1 MARTMKITKVICAA
15 GRSGYMH
22 RDLMAIKAGARADG
36 FLYHGKALS
45 PGFTKIVEPATIV
58 SIMLV
63 LEDGQIAF
71 GDCADVILAGVAGRD
86 PAFNAVHHLDY
97 LRSEIAPMLVGRD
110 VATFRAHADEL
121 DRHQRGGKPMHTA
134 VRYGL
139 TQALLHATALSRKE
153 TMAEVIAREY
163 GSTISKKPIP
173 ILASGHR
180 DEWLQLDRIILKR
193 VELLP
198 HASFNVV
205 KDHIGE
211 KGEKLHAF
219 VKRVAGRVKEIG
231 DPDYQPTIHV
241 DVYGTLGELCNRQI
255 EPMVDY
261 IGTLKDAAA
270 PYSLLVESPII
281 AQTQQAQIDAFKE
294 ARALLKKKGIA
305 VGLIAD
311 EWCNTL
317 EDIKLFADTQASDY
331 VQIKT
336 PDLGGINNTIEAVIY
351 CKQKGMGAS
360 LGGTANETDHSA
372 RICTHIG
379 LACQPDF
386 MLSKPGLGVDEA
398 LMIQTNE
405 MARTLAILE
414 ARG

>member
-1 MARTMKITKVICAA
+1 
-15 GRSGYMH
+15 
-22 RDLMAIKAGARADG
+22 
-36 FLYHGKALS
+36 
-45 PGFTKIVEPATIV
+45 
-58 SIMLV
+58 MLV

-86 PAFNAVHHLDY
+86 PAFNAADHIDY
-97 LRSEIAPMLVGRD
+97 LRAEIAPLLAGRE
-110 VATFRAHADEL
+110 VSAFRAHANEM
-121 DRHQRGGKPMHTA
+121 DRHKRGGKPLHTA
-134 VRYGL
+134 VRYGI
-139 TQALLHATALSRKE
+139 TQALLHATALARRE

-205 KDHIGE
+205 KDHVGE

-219 VKRVAGRVKEIG
+219 VRRVAARVKEIG
-231 DPDYQPTIHV
+231 DADYKPTIHV
-241 DVYGTLGELCNRQI
+241 DVYGTLGELFGMKL

-261 IGTLKDAAA
+261 IGTLRDAAA
-270 PYSLLVESPII
+270 PYALLVESPVI
-281 AQTQQAQIDAFKE
+281 AATQQAQIDAFKA

-317 EDIKLFADTQASDY
+317 EDIKLFADTQASEY

-336 PDLGGINNTIEAVIY
+336 PDLGGINNTIEAVLY

-360 LGGTANETDHSA
+360 LGGTANETDQSA
-372 RICTHIG
+372 RITTHIG

-405 MARTLAILE
+405 MARTLAILQT
-414 ARG
+414 RS

>member
-1 MARTMKITKVICAA
+1 MKIRKVICAP

-22 RDLMAIKAGARADG
+22 RDLMAIKAGAKQDG
-36 FLYHGKALS
+36 FLYQGKPVS
-45 PGFTKIVEPATIV
+45 PGFTDRIVEPATVISV
-58 SIMLV
+58 MLE

-86 PAFNAVHHLDY
+86 PAFNAKDHVDY
-97 LRSEIAPMLVGRD
+97 LRSEIAPLLVGRD
-110 VATFRAHADEL
+110 VGKFRANADQM
-121 DRHQRGGKPMHTA
+121 DKHQRNGKPLHTA

-139 TQALLHATALSRKE
+139 TQSLLHATALSHKK
-153 TMAEVIAREY
+153 TMAEVIAAEY

-180 DEWLQLDRIILKR
+180 DEWLQLDRIITKR

-219 VKRVAGRVKEIG
+219 VKRVASRVKEIG
-231 DPDYQPTIHV
+231 DADYKPTIHV
-241 DVYGTLGELCNRQI
+241 DVYGTLGELFDMKI

-261 IGTLKDAAA
+261 IGTLNEASA
-270 PYSLLVESPII
+270 PYPLLVESPVI
-281 AQTQQAQIDAFKE
+281 AATQRAQIEAFRE
-294 ARALLKKKGIA
+294 ARALLKKKGIP

-317 EDIKLFADTQASDY
+317 EDIKLFADEKCADY

-336 PDLGGINNTIEAVIY
+336 PDLGGINNTIEAVLY
-351 CKQKGMGAS
+351 CKAHGMGAS

-414 ARG
+414 ARGAR

>member
-1 MARTMKITKVICAA
+1 VKITKVICAP

-22 RDLMAIKAGARADG
+22 RDLMAIKAGAKQDG
-36 FLYHGKALS
+36 FLYKGKPVS
-45 PGFTKIVEPATIV
+45 PGFTDRIVEPATIISV
-58 SIMLV
+58 MLE

-86 PAFNAVHHLDY
+86 PAFNAKDHIDY
-97 LRSEIAPMLVGRD
+97 LRSEIAPMLAGRD
-110 VATFRAHADEL
+110 VAKFRANADEL
-121 DRHQRGGKPMHTA
+121 DRHKRNGKPLHTA
-134 VRYGL
+134 VRYGI
-139 TQALLHATALSRKE
+139 TQSLLHATALSHRK
-153 TMAEVIAREY
+153 TMAEIIAAEY

-180 DEWLQLDRIILKR
+180 DEWLQLDRIITKR

-211 KGEKLHAF
+211 KGEKLHEF
-219 VKRVAGRVKEIG
+219 VRRVAARVKEIG
-231 DPDYQPTIHV
+231 DADYKPTIHV
-241 DVYGTLGELCNRQI
+241 DVYGTLGELFGMKI

-261 IGTLKDAAA
+261 IGTLRDAAA
-270 PYSLLVESPII
+270 PYALLVESPVI
-281 AQTQQAQIDAFKE
+281 AKTQRDQIEAFRE
-294 ARALLKKKGIA
+294 ARALLKKKSIP

-317 EDIKLFADTQASDY
+317 EDIKLFADEKCADY

-336 PDLGGINNTIEAVIY
+336 PDLGGINNTIEAVLY
-351 CKQKGMGAS
+351 CKAHGMGAS

-414 ARG
+414 ARKG